1 MPILAPEPDLFP
13 TDLLD
18 RPEVGQEAERTWW
31 AMYCRPQHE
40 KQLMRR
46 LRPLGIPYYAPL
58 VPKRCR
64 SQAARVRVA
73 YVPLFTGYVF
83 MYGDNSHRYAA
94 LTTSCVSRSLV
105 VPDALRLVED
115 LRSIHRLI
123 ASGAPLTVEARLQ
136 PGTRVRIRSGSF
148 MGLEGVIIRRDRRMR
163 LLVAVN
169 FLQQGASVLLDECQL
184 ESLD

>member
-1 MPILAPEPDLFP
+1 MPVLAREPDLYP
-13 TDLLD
+13 LDLLD
-18 RPEVGQEAERTWW
+18 RPGLGEEAERTWW

-58 VPKRCR
+58 VAKQCR
-64 SQAARVRVA
+64 SQAARVRQA

-83 MYGDNSHRYAA
+83 VYGDESQRYTAV
-94 LTTSCVSRSLV
+94 TTSCISRSLA
-105 VPDALRLVED
+105 VPDPPRLTED
-115 LRSIHRLI
+115 LRSIQRLI
-123 ASGAPLTVEARLQ
+123 LTGAPLTMEARLQ
-136 PGTRVRIRSGSF
+136 PGERVRIRSGSF
-148 MGLEGVIIRRDRRMR
+148 MGLEGVIIRRDRRLR

-184 ESLD
+184 ESLV